1 MKKFKFTI
9 QGNAYEVEIQNIEDN
24 VAEIEVNGSLYKV
37 EIQRE
42 EKQQSKTPV
51 LVRKP
56 VEHVQSETVKKTHK
70 PADKIKAGAIKA
82 PLPGTILQIKK
93 KVGDEVKM
101 NGPYGDFQLSQ
112 TTAPI
117 VFIAGGS
124 GMAPI
129 KCILHH
135 MKNSANN
142 RKATYYFGANQVN
155 ELFLLDIM
163 KKFESDYPQY

>member
-70 PADKIKAGAIKA
+70 PADKINAGAIKA

-93 KVGDEVKM
+93 KVGDEVKS
-101 NGPYGDFQLSQ
+101 GDLLLVMEAMKMENNINADRSGK
-112 TTAPI
+112 
-117 VFIAGGS
+117 IA
-124 GMAPI
+124 A
-129 KCILHH
+129 LHC
-135 MKNSANN
+135 NVGDAVLEGDVLIEIGN
-142 RKATYYFGANQVN
+142 
-155 ELFLLDIM
+155 
-163 KKFESDYPQY
+163 